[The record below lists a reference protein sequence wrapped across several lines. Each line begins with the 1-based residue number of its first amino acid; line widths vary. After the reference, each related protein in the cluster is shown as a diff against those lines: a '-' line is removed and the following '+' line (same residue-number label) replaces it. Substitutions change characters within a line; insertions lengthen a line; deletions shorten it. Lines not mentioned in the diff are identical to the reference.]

1 MQREGAHTVLIINDV
16 PEVLGLMSAQLR
28 KAGYRVLSA
37 DTGGEGF
44 RIAQR
49 ERPALIVSDVT
60 MPHTDG
66 IELCRMIRADAQ
78 LHEVPLLLVSAL
90 RIDDASVIQGLQA
103 GADDYLEAPYDPVRL
118 ILKVARL
125 TERWAAEEALRAAE
139 QRAINEY
146 ERMLD
151 QLASLA
157 QTFGTVRD
165 LKAVFRALSY
175 FASLSTP
182 CNGLFI
188 SLYDPERQTRS
199 AVYVSN
205 EGEEVDVTDLPPMPM
220 TNSPHSRAVVT
231 GKIIIEDDFQSVMVN
246 QPSINLVG
254 ADIDLRLPR
263 SALIVPMN
271 FMGRTLGAIE
281 IQSPELAAFKHEHAT
296 AMRMAA
302 NLAAVAIEN
311 VRLFERERARAEQE
325 AESEKMR
332 SLGQLAAG
340 VAHDFNNSLAAILG
354 RTQLLLRGTA
364 DEKQRRSLQ
373 VIETASLDAAET
385 VRRIQTFARRAPS
398 EQLSTVSVTKLI
410 TDAIQLTRT
419 RWEDDARARGLDYE
433 IKFTPDFRGRDDITA
448 NPSEVRE
455 VLVNLIFNALDAMPA
470 GGSVELTE
478 QRLED
483 LIVVEVKDTGQGVP
497 PALRDR
503 IFEPFFT
510 TKGPQGS
517 GLGLAVSYGIIHRH
531 GGTIDVESEVGLGT
545 TFRLKFPLTRLAGA
559 APREMRRSVLPA
571 HSVLVVDDE
580 DVVREVLVE
589 MLKELKQ
596 HVTETR
602 SAAEALATLAAGDVF
617 DLMITDL
624 SMPVMDGLKL
634 AAEARKL
641 APGMMIALAT
651 GYGQTI
657 PGISPLDRSLIN
669 LIVNKPFQLSDLETS
684 LQALSGNEKSCV

>member
-1 MQREGAHTVLIINDV
+1 MEREGAHTVLIINDV
-16 PEVLGLMSAQLR
+16 PELLSLMSAQLR
-28 KAGYRVLSA
+28 KGGYRVLSA
-37 DTGGEGF
+37 ATALEGF
-44 RIAQR
+44 TTAQR
-49 ERPALIVSDVT
+49 ERPALIVSDVM

-66 IELCRMIRADAQ
+66 IELCRMIRADEQ
-78 LHEVPLLLVSAL
+78 LHEVPVLLVSAL
-90 RIDDASVIQGLQA
+90 RIDDASVIQGLRA

-157 QTFGTVRD
+157 QTFGTARD

-188 SLYDPERQTRS
+188 SLYDPDRETRS

-220 TNSPHSRAVVT
+220 TNSPHSRAVIT
-231 GKIIIEDDFQSVMVN
+231 GKIIIEDDFQSVMIN
-246 QPSINLVG
+246 QPSVNLVG
-254 ADIDLRLPR
+254 GDIDQRLPR

-281 IQSPELAAFKHEHAT
+281 IQSPDLAAFKHEHAT

-364 DEKQRRSLQ
+364 EEKQRRSLT
-373 VIETASLDAAET
+373 VIETAALDAAET

-433 IKFTPDFRGRDDITA
+433 IKFTPDFQGRDDITA
-448 NPSEVRE
+448 NPSEMRE
-455 VLVNLIFNALDAMPA
+455 VLVNLIFNALDAMPS
-470 GGSVELTE
+470 GGSVELIE
-478 QRLED
+478 RRAEN

-531 GGTIDVESEVGLGT
+531 GGTIEVESEVGQGT
-545 TFRLKFPLTRLAGA
+545 TFRLRFPQTRYVAT
-559 APREMRRSVLPA
+559 PQSEKRRSVLPV
-571 HSVLVVDDE
+571 HRVLVVDDE

-596 HVTETR
+596 HVTEAR
-602 SAAEALATLAAGDVF
+602 SAAEALATLAASDGF

-657 PGISPLDRSLIN
+657 PGVEPLDRSLIN

-684 LQALSGNEKSCV
+684 LQALPGNEKSRA